1 MIGLLAA
8 LSGTAEAEVVRMA
21 FLVGNNEGAANS
33 APLYF
38 AEDDAEKVADVLIDV
53 GGYQSEDVQMALGL
67 RKNQMLA
74 EFGALRREIDAAKA
88 EGHDVVL
95 FFYYSG
101 HATDEGLQLGPTV
114 LGFDELDTLL
124 GRSGADVRMAFLDA
138 CQSGTATRR
147 KGGTM
152 APSFVF
158 DVTERLA
165 AEGTVIVT
173 SSSSDEA
180 SQESDEIGGSYFTHY
195 LVSGLAGSAD
205 EDYDMRVTLSEVYD
219 YVYIQTVIGTA
230 QSALGTQH
238 PTFEWDLSGEGDV
251 VLADLE
257 PATSGLLFP
266 SQLIGTFAVF
276 DLGRSSFVGEVTAG
290 DQDRKLAVRPG
301 RYLIQVRRPTH
312 LYVAEVKVPKEGVVD
327 LGKAVFEPVEYEND
341 TAKGAVEKRIRA
353 ARRPETTVRLMTGFA
368 SPTGPQII
376 DQYLPPVPM
385 AGLGY
390 RGSGQRGFWGVDA
403 LAGGGIGD
411 TIRIDDG
418 DGDPDN
424 DLTVDVNTFWTS
436 IGVSAGYQSPEW
448 YGLQWG
454 GGVRG
459 EVLYINRSFPGDATP
474 DQALVT
480 FAPGGVWF
488 AGWHPGRFTL
498 DLEWHS
504 SLVPYKLEEGKNAF
518 FTRHVL
524 LSFGMRW

>member
-1 MIGLLAA
+1 MIPFLIA
-8 LSGTAEAEVVRMA
+8 LSGEADAAVQRMA
-21 FLVGNNEGAANS
+21 FLVGNNDGSANA

-38 AEDDAEKVADVLIDV
+38 AEDDVVKVADVLVDV
-53 GGYQSEDVQMALGL
+53 AGYAPDDVQMALGL
-67 RKNQMLA
+67 RKNQMLS
-74 EFGALRREIDAAKA
+74 EFGALRRDILEAKS
-88 EGHDVVL
+88 GGDDVVL

-101 HATDEGLQLGPTV
+101 HATDEGLELGPTT
-114 LGFDELDTLL
+114 LGYDELEVLL
-124 GRSGADVRMAFLDA
+124 EKSGADVRMAFLDA

-158 DVTERLA
+158 DVSERLA
-165 AEGTVIVT
+165 TEGTVIVT

-205 EDYDMRVTLSEVYD
+205 EDYDQRVTLSEVYD
-219 YVYIQTVIGTA
+219 YVYIQTIIGTA

-266 SQLIGTFAVF
+266 SQLIGTFAIF

-290 DQDRKLAVRPG
+290 DQDRKIAVRPG

-312 LYVAEVKVPKEGVVD
+312 LYVAEVKVPKEGVIN
-327 LGKAVFEPVEYEND
+327 LATATFEPVEYEND
-341 TAKGAVEKRIRA
+341 TAKGAVEKRIRD
-353 ARRPETTVRLMTGFA
+353 ARRPDATIKLMTGFA
-368 SPTGPQII
+368 SPIAPRIFTE
-376 DQYLPPVPM
+376 YLPPVPM

-390 RGSGQRGFWGVDA
+390 RGSGRRGFWGFDA
-403 LAGGGIGD
+403 LAGGGPGD
-411 TIRIDDG
+411 ITLSG
-418 DGDPDN
+418 GT
-424 DLTVDVNTFWTS
+424 TVDVSSFWTS
-436 IGVSAGYQSPEW
+436 IGVSAGYQSSEW

-459 EVLYINRSFPGDATP
+459 GVLYINRAFPYDQTP
-474 DQALVT
+474 DQSLVT
-480 FAPGGVWF
+480 FTPGGVWY

-504 SLVPYKLEEGKNAF
+504 SFVPYALSDEQQAF

>member
-1 MIGLLAA
+1 VISLLAA
-8 LSGTAEAEVVRMA
+8 LSATAEAEVVRMA
-21 FLVGNNEGAANS
+21 FLVGNNEGS
-33 APLYF
+33 ARSQPLYF
-38 AEDDAEKVADVLIDV
+38 AEDDAEKVADVLVDV
-53 GGYQSEDVQMALGL
+53 AGYEPEDVRLALGL
-67 RKNQMLA
+67 RKSQMLG
-74 EFGALRREIDAAKA
+74 EFGALRREIRAAKDA
-88 EGHDVVL
+88 GDDVVL

-101 HATDEGLQLGPTV
+101 HATDEGLQLEQTT
-114 LGFDELDTLL
+114 LGFAELDTLL
-124 GRSGADVRMAFLDA
+124 DNSGADVRMAFLDA

-205 EDYDMRVTLSEVYD
+205 EDYDQRVTLSEVYD
-219 YVYIQTVIGTA
+219 YVYVQTVIGTA

-251 VLADLE
+251 VLADLQ

-276 DLGRSSFVGEVTAG
+276 DLGRSSFVGEVTTG
-290 DQDRKLAVRPG
+290 NTDRKLAVRPG

-312 LYVAEVKVPKEGVVD
+312 LYVAEVKVPADGVVN
-327 LGKAVFEPVEYEND
+327 LGTATFEPVEYEND
-341 TAKGAVEKRIRA
+341 TAKGEVEKRLRK
-353 ARRPETTVRLMTGFA
+353 ARRPETSVRVLAGFA
-368 SPTGPQII
+368 SPTNPRLISEV
-376 DQYLPPVPM
+376 LPPVPM
-385 AGLGY
+385 AGLAY
-390 RGSGQRGFWGVDA
+390 RGSGRRGFWGVDA
-403 LAGGGIGD
+403 LAGG
-411 TIRIDDG
+411 
-418 DGDPDN
+418 DPYGQIT
-424 DLTVDVNTFWTS
+424 LPDVGVYDVSSFWTS
-436 IGVSAGYQSPEW
+436 IGASAGYQSPERW
-448 YGLQWG
+448 NLQWG

-459 EVLYINRSFPGDATP
+459 EVLYIHRSFPYANTP
-474 DQALVT
+474 DQSLVT

-504 SLVPYKLEEGKNAF
+504 SLVPYKITEDQGAF
-518 FTRHVL
+518 FTRQVL